1 MYVLH
6 FYRIY
11 AGISMGLH
19 MVVVV
24 VFGGGGRGRGA
35 LGGGNTYMLN
45 YGLASFQMMHDIN
58 FPLSKF

>member
-1 MYVLH
+1 
-6 FYRIY
+6 
-11 AGISMGLH
+11 MGLH

-24 VFGGGGRGRGA
+24 VVVFGGGGGGRGA